1 MPSSSTEKPTSSK
14 IRRGR
19 KRAYVGE
26 IHTSDFSSPE
36 KRKRNM
42 NIIRKRVQIQ
52 NKKIRILQQSVRR
65 MKHNITSMK
74 TLLDYLREKS
84 LISESAEVTI
94 SASVNPGAASD
105 LFQRKLKGKRSQKY
119 NPTLRAFAL
128 TLAFYS
134 PKGYNFVR
142 KTFNNS
148 LPHLETISKW
158 YRSVDGSPGFTNEA
172 LTALSLRQKEVS
184 YPLLCNLVM
193 DEMSIRRQVEWTGSK
208 FTGYVDVG
216 TNLDSD
222 ILPEA
227 REAC

>member
-26 IHTSDFSSPE
+26 IHTSDFSTPE

-42 NIIRKRVQIQ
+42 NIIRKRVQSQ

-65 MKHNITSMK
+65 MKHKITSMK

-105 LFQRKLKGKRSQKY
+105 LFQRMLKGKRSQKY

-142 KTFNNS
+142 KTF
-148 LPHLETISKW
+148 
-158 YRSVDGSPGFTNEA
+158 TNI
-172 LTALSLRQKEVS
+172 Q
-184 YPLLCNLVM
+184 
-193 DEMSIRRQVEWTGSK
+193 
-208 FTGYVDVG
+208 
-216 TNLDSD
+216 DSQMKH
-222 ILPEA
+222 
-227 REAC
+227 